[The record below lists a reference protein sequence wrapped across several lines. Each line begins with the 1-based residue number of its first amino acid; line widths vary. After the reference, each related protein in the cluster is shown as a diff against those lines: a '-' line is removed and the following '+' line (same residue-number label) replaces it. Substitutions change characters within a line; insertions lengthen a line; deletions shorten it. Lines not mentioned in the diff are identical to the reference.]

1 MLPQKIWIW
10 AEDMV
15 RFFSYNCRKHQT
27 QRWVYFYRRCP
38 FSGCSSLKSRL
49 FTPCKSNRGCCI
61 FFLGFPLSAIICNS
75 RSLAVLPYCLRF
87 DVISVLQSFSLD
99 LQNNCLDVL
108 HFYLQYALQ
117 YLILI
122 CSWKLNFV
130 RKKITISYV
139 AFVGLSE
146 HKTLPGLFLKNT
158 LFQNVRFHLRLVY
171 LRIKLSTSEK
181 FDLDWTFYIWKL
193 EPGSAWE
200 KSLTNFSG
208 ILACP

>member
-1 MLPQKIWIW
+1 MKTKCFLRKSESEPRIWW
-10 AEDMV
+10 G
-15 RFFSYNCRKHQT
+15 FFSYNCRKHQT

-38 FSGCSSLKSRL
+38 FSGCSFLKSRL

-146 HKTLPGLFLKNT
+146 HKTPPG
-158 LFQNVRFHLRLVY
+158 
-171 LRIKLSTSEK
+171 IKLSTSEK

-200 KSLTNFSG
+200 KSLTNL
-208 ILACP
+208 LACP

>member
-1 MLPQKIWIW
+1 MLPQKGRIW

-15 RFFSYNCRKHQT
+15 SFFPIIVESTKLNAE
-27 QRWVYFYRRCP
+27 
-38 FSGCSSLKSRL
+38 
-49 FTPCKSNRGCCI
+49 FTSIEDVHFRDVVSWRAVCLPHAKAI
-61 FFLGFPLSAIICNS
+61 EAAAFFFLGFPLSAIICNS
-75 RSLAVLPYCLRF
+75 RSLAVLPYFLRF

-146 HKTLPGLFLKNT
+146 HKTPPGLINT

-171 LRIKLSTSEK
+171 LCIKLSTSEK
-181 FDLDWTFYIWKL
+181 FDLDRTFYIWKL

-200 KSLTNFSG
+200 KSPTNFSG